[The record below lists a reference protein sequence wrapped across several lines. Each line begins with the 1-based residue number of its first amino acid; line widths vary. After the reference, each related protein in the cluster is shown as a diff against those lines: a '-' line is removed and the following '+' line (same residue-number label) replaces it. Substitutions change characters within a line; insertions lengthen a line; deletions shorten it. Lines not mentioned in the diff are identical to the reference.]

1 MNAIT
6 TTAATFKNVR
16 GTDRTGA
23 ERQLDSPSKSPR
35 QQQQQHVASSSSF
48 SFCSS
53 ASAGQRRSTQIESR
67 LYWYQDLAWLLQ
79 A

>member
-6 TTAATFKNVR
+6 TTTFKNVR
-16 GTDRTGA
+16 GTDRSGA
-23 ERQLDSPSKSPR
+23 ERQLDSPRPQQ
-35 QQQQQHVASSSSF
+35 QQQQQHFVACTVGPQSLS
-48 SFCSS
+48 
-53 ASAGQRRSTQIESR
+53 GRRRSTQIESR

>member
-6 TTAATFKNVR
+6 TTATTTFKNVR
-16 GTDRTGA
+16 GTDRSGA
-23 ERQLDSPSKSPR
+23 ERQLDSPRPQQQ
-35 QQQQQHVASSSSF
+35 QQQQQHFVACTVGPQSLS
-48 SFCSS
+48 
-53 ASAGQRRSTQIESR
+53 GRRRSTQIESR

>member
-35 QQQQQHVASSSSF
+35 QQQQQHVASSS
-48 SFCSS
+48 CSS

>member
-6 TTAATFKNVR
+6 TTATTTFKNVR
-16 GTDRTGA
+16 GTDRSGA
-23 ERQLDSPSKSPR
+23 ERQLDSPRPQ
-35 QQQQQHVASSSSF
+35 QQQQQHFVACTVAPRSLS
-48 SFCSS
+48 
-53 ASAGQRRSTQIESR
+53 GRRRSTQIESR

>member
-35 QQQQQHVASSSSF
+35 QQQHVASSCCSS
-48 SFCSS
+48 SSSS